1 MLELNNEDFNE
12 EIKDK
17 LVLVDFYATW
27 CGPCR
32 MMHPIIEEVAKE
44 ENVKV
49 IKVDVD
55 KHDELARNYG
65 IMSIPTIIL
74 FQNGN
79 LVEKNIGFI
88 PKEQLLTMIKN
99 YK

>member
-44 ENVKV
+44 ENIKV

-74 FQNGN
+74 FQKGN

-88 PKEQLLTMIKN
+88 PKEQLLAMIKN

>member
-44 ENVKV
+44 ENIKV

-74 FQNGN
+74 FRNGN

>member
-44 ENVKV
+44 ENIKV

-74 FQNGN
+74 FQNSN